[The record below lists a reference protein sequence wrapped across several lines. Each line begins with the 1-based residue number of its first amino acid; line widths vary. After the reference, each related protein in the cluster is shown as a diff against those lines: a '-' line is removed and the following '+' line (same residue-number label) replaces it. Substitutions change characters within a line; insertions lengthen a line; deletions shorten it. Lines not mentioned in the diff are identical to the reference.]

1 MRALGSHIVDF
12 TGQDVEPEWLLGGDN
27 DYLQEPWFSAGAIRF
42 AAVHVGGMHAVF
54 DAAVTHLQRT
64 KRIEDPH
71 QRHRVGRMGIAV
83 ESGYALLDR
92 AAEFWA
98 EAAAVGAAPV
108 ARLRVVS
115 MENAT
120 SWRSLC
126 STRRNERSAAGMIAP
141 HPLERAGSLYY
152 LRQPNPDGPLTSL
165 GSSIFYGSRADR
177 F

>member
-1 MRALGSHIVDF
+1 LRSHRETGSIQAVLQHVNIVAIVLDIKNFHVVLGFPLGMRASGSHIVDF

-42 AAVHVGGMHAVF
+42 AAVHVGGCCR
-54 DAAVTHLQRT
+54 DALTADQANRS
-64 KRIEDPH
+64 
-71 QRHRVGRMGIAV
+71 VGRMGIA

-115 MENAT
+115 TANAT

-126 STRRNERSAAGMIAP
+126 STRRNERSVLPA
-141 HPLERAGSLYY
+141 
-152 LRQPNPDGPLTSL
+152 
-165 GSSIFYGSRADR
+165 
-177 F
+177 